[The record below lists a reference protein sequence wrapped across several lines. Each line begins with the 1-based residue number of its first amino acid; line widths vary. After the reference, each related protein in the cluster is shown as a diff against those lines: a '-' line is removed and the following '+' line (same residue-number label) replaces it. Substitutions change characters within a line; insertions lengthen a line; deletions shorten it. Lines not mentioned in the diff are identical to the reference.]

1 MIKGESSDNE
11 GLHPKKVGRALTP
24 VDINASGVAGIDG
37 NCLCVV
43 DKNFFC
49 RSEVTIKLV
58 PLFLKC
64 SIKLYPSQKFQR
76 HTLANCL
83 KDHQHSLQVSQ

>member
-1 MIKGESSDNE
+1 MIKGESSDNK
-11 GLHPKKVGRALTP
+11 GSHPKKVGRELTP
-24 VDINASGVAGIDG
+24 VDMNASGVAGIDG

-49 RSEVTIKLV
+49 RSEVKIKLV
-58 PLFLKC
+58 PLYKILKT
-64 SIKLYPSQKFQR
+64 SPQVKRFKI

-83 KDHQHSLQVSQ
+83 KDHQHFLQVLQ